1 VGKLIQ
7 FISSN
12 KRPAKANVKER
23 LDRALANTD
32 WRVFFPNAKVKHFP
46 IIKSDHAP
54 ILLLTQGDLNSYPK
68 SFRFEVVWIRD
79 TISNKVIFM
88 AWNQPLLGS
97 PAFKFSTKL
106 KEVKKK
112 LKEWNKET
120 FGNIQHQLTQIKAE
134 LSALQNL
141 EPTTSNLAA
150 EENLKAL
157 HNELLA
163 REEIL
168 WKQKSRTQWLTSSTL
183 NTRFFHLATII
194 HRRKNAIDFLKDNN
208 GN

>member
-1 VGKLIQ
+1 MGKLIQ

-23 LDRALANTD
+23 LDQALANTD
-32 WRVFFPNAKVKHFP
+32 WRVLFPNAKVKHFP

-68 SFRFEVVWIRD
+68 PFRFEAVWIRD
-79 TISNKVIFM
+79 TISNKVISM

-97 PAFKFSTKL
+97 PTFKFSTKL

-120 FGNIQHQLTQIKAE
+120 FGNIQHQLTQIKAQ

-141 EPTTSNLAA
+141 KPTTSNLAA

-168 WKQKSRTQWLTSSTL
+168 
-183 NTRFFHLATII
+183 
-194 HRRKNAIDFLKDNN
+194 
-208 GN
+208 